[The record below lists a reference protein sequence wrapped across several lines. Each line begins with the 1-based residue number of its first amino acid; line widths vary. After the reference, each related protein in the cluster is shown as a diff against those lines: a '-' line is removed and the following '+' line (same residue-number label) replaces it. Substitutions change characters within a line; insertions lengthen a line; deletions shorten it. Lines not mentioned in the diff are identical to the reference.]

1 MKNWGYLAAFV
12 GGAIAGVAVG
22 LLTAPRKGEETRE
35 IIGDQLKKGLEKSK
49 KSIDEMKEYVKET
62 SEDIR
67 KRLGKDKKIVEALE
81 KEGLDLDD

>member
-35 IIGDQLKKGLEKSK
+35 ILNDQIKNGLEKSK
-49 KSIDEMKEYVKET
+49 QSIDEMKEYVKNT
-62 SEDIR
+62 SEQI
-67 KRLGKDKKIVEALE
+67 KEKLGKNKKIAEVLE
-81 KEGLDLDD
+81 KEGINLDD

>member
-35 IIGDQLKKGLEKSK
+35 MIEDEVKKGLEKSK
-49 KSIDEMKEYVKET
+49 KSIDEMKEYVKNT
-62 SEDIR
+62 SDQI
-67 KRLGKDKKIVEALE
+67 KKKLGKDKKIAEVLD
-81 KEGLDLDD
+81 KEGIDIED